1 MTTYVDFVICSVAEV
16 DWAQATNRLTE
27 KVCSWL
33 KELYKLYSSFIIF
46 VFAVVFQ
53 LPHVQMD

>member
-1 MTTYVDFVICSVAEV
+1 MAFSVCSVVEV

-33 KELYKLYSSFIIF
+33 KQLYKLYSSFIIF
-46 VFAVVFQ
+46 VFVVVFQ